1 MRGDVLRGA
10 LLGLGVLALYVWSGH
25 YWIDLVDEGYFLDL
39 AQRVTQGA
47 VPYRDFSTYYTP
59 GIFGLFA
66 AVMNVFGV
74 ALLPIRFVMAG
85 LHAVL
90 AMLLYGLTRRLTP
103 WPWAVLPTLAV
114 VALDHWPIEP
124 EPHPSWPAV
133 VACLATM
140 ELVARHHTTGKAR
153 WLVLAGAMAGVSF
166 LFKQNVGA
174 FTALGVA
181 GYVVLRPRLCSGRV
195 EQGLRALFAL
205 ALGALVTLFLWPAL
219 DERLALA
226 IWLPVLAAIAVAA
239 SAGLSGKQASFD
251 LEGDDN
257 GPDAKVTGW
266 RGLASESLAAGL
278 GFAVVTLAWL
288 IPLSLSLGL
297 HDLPLGL
304 FLGSIDPSG
313 LLIRFEEPSIDRL
326 HLYLPGLAAWAA
338 ILALLATRTRGIALW
353 YVLFG
358 ALALLAI
365 YPRADAA
372 HTLMAAPPILV
383 GGAWALSRVRPRL
396 LQVAL
401 LGVPLLAVAPQA
413 AGRVGLMTQE
423 PYESLRLEQAG
434 GIMIPRSTAEDVRG
448 VVGFV
453 QAGTPPGEPLF
464 VYPAAPLLNFLAERP
479 SPSRFDHFFPRTL
492 SEADLATVIGELEQA
507 RPRYVIWDHGGVV
520 WWGTDPANRTLSDY
534 IWTCYRQVAAF
545 HLFLV
550 LERRTDAC

>member
-1 MRGDVLRGA
+1 M
-10 LLGLGVLALYVWSGH
+10 
-25 YWIDLVDEGYFLDL
+25 
-39 AQRVTQGA
+39 
-47 VPYRDFSTYYTP
+47 
-59 GIFGLFA
+59 
-66 AVMNVFGV
+66 
-74 ALLPIRFVMAG
+74 
-85 LHAVL
+85 
-90 AMLLYGLTRRLTP
+90 
-103 WPWAVLPTLAV
+103 LPTV
-114 VALDHWPIEP
+114 VIVALDHWPIEP
-124 EPHPSWPAV
+124 EPHPSWPAI

-140 ELVARHHTTGKAR
+140 ELVARHHTTGGAR
-153 WLVLAGAMAGVSF
+153 WLVLAGAMAGVCF

-195 EQGLRALFAL
+195 EQGLRALFAVG
-205 ALGALVTLFLWPAL
+205 LGAVVTLFLWPGL

-226 IWLPVLAAIAVAA
+226 LWVPVLAAIAVSAW
-239 SAGLSGKQASFD
+239 AGLSGKKASFD
-251 LEGDDN
+251 VEWDHN

-266 RGLASESLAAGL
+266 RGPASESLAAGL

-288 IPLSLSLGL
+288 IPLALILGL
-297 HDLPLGL
+297 RDLPLGL

-313 LLIRFEEPSIDRL
+313 LIIRFEEPSIDRL

-353 YVLFG
+353 YVVFG

-365 YPRADAA
+365 YPRADTT
-372 HTLMAAPPILV
+372 HTLMAASPMLV

-396 LQVAL
+396 LHVAL

-413 AGRVGLMTQE
+413 GWRVGLMTQQ
-423 PYESLRLEQAG
+423 PYESLGLQRAA

-479 SPSRFDHFFPRTL
+479 SPSRFDHFFPGTL
-492 SEADLATVIGELEQA
+492 SQADLATVIGELEQA
-507 RPRYVIWDHGGVV
+507 RPRYMIWDHRGVV
-520 WWGTDPANRTLSDY
+520 WWGTDPANRALSDY
-534 IWTCYRQVAAF
+534 VWTCYEQVAAF